1 MENPISKQP
10 SADVTRPMQWRII
23 LRWSIRETMG
33 VVMVALFLFLS
44 AGRWDWIMGWALLA
58 ITALWVIATGLVVI
72 PRYPELLAERLGPR
86 KGAKTWDT
94 AVMGLVGLGTIARC
108 IVAGLDMRYDWTT
121 GMPLALQMIG
131 FVITVLS
138 YALVVWATGSN
149 AFFSLTV
156 RIQKERGH
164 AVATGGPYRFVR
176 HPSYVGGILFE
187 LAAPIML
194 GSWWA
199 LIPGGL
205 NAILFVVRTALED
218 RTLQAELKGYTAYAQ
233 HTRYRLL
240 PGVW

>member
-1 MENPISKQP
+1 MEIQANKQP
-10 SADVTRPMQWRII
+10 SADITRII

-33 VVMVALFLFLS
+33 VVMLALFLFLS
-44 AGRWDWIMGWALLA
+44 AGRWDWIMGWALVA

-72 PRYPELLAERLGPR
+72 SRYPELLAERLGPR
-86 KGAKTWDT
+86 KGGKTWDT
-94 AVMGLVGLGTIARC
+94 AIMGLVGLGTIARC
-108 IVAGLDMRYDWTT
+108 IVAGLDVRYGWTT
-121 GMPLALQMIG
+121 GMLFAFQVIG
-131 FVITVLS
+131 FAIAMLS

-164 AVATGGPYRFVR
+164 AVTTGGPYRFVR

-205 NAILFVVRTALED
+205 NAILFVIRTALED
-218 RTLQAELKGYTAYAQ
+218 RTLRQELDGYTAYAER
-233 HTRYRLL
+233 TRYRLL